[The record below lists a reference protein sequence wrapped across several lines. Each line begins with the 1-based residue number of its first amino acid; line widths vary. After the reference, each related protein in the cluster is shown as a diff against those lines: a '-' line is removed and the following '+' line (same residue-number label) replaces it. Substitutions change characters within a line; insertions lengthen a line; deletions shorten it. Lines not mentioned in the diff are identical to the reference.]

1 MGMFLALVALAVAIA
16 GVMAFVLF
24 WPMTLVH
31 LRDRHLAVLQGF
43 GGFAFS
49 SPKALSWL
57 LRGAF
62 RGLGDP
68 SLDGLARPARIAL
81 IATLAALIVSG
92 VLWLIYH

>member
-57 LRGAF
+57 LRGKY
-62 RGLGDP
+62 GVLKDS

-81 IATLAALIVSG
+81 IATLGALAASG